1 MSLNQWRR
9 CLLGAL
15 ISGAALLAAGIAFLP
30 AAAAQATQFGAG
42 CQFLSALGA
51 TAAFC
56 ETLSGAQSGGRAGDL
71 GEAKWSVAR
80 VSGDNNSNTSLLR
93 FPPTPAAACKA
104 GVTST
109 SADSDILVCDSA
121 SGHAGQ
127 FETTLSA
134 QNYGLLSLR
143 PRQPFDFAGRIG
155 TISYNVDAVTEGGLS
170 WWTSLFV
177 TNDPN
182 PGANNTEKVTGLIP
196 RNGVGVNMDDSCG
209 MPATHMRV
217 NRVYTFADYTESNT
231 PLNNTACV
239 LTQRGSLNHIEVRL
253 SQTSIEVWAS
263 DFSPDGGVTFP
274 SFRRIGSAA
283 ISLGFATGYVHFH
296 QEERAPVKYATQF
309 NISPGYTDNY
319 WGALGFDGPTL
330 PGDTGYAVPDALTV
344 NPNGGLNLGYG
355 LLTNPNS
362 M

>member
-1 MSLNQWRR
+1 MSLKQWRR

-15 ISGAALLAAGIAFLP
+15 ISGAVLLAAGIAFLP
-30 AAAAQATQFGAG
+30 PAAAQAGPAGAG
-42 CQFLSALGA
+42 CQFLSAPGA

-56 ETLSGAQSGGRAGDL
+56 ETLAGARPGGHAGDL
-71 GEAKWSVAR
+71 GDARWSVAR
-80 VSGDNNSNTSLLR
+80 LAGDNNSNVTLLR
-93 FPPTPAAACKA
+93 FPPTPASACKA

-143 PRQPFDFAGRIG
+143 PRQPFDFTGRIG

-177 TNDPN
+177 TDDPN
-182 PGANNTEKVTGLIP
+182 PGANNTENVTGVIP
-196 RNGVGVNMDDSCG
+196 RNGVGVNQDDSCG
-209 MPATHMRV
+209 MPGTQMRV
-217 NRVYTFADYTESNT
+217 NRVYTFADYIESNT

-239 LTQRGSLNHIEVRL
+239 LTQRGSPNHIEVRL

-263 DFSPDGGVTFP
+263 DFSRDGGVTFP

-283 ISLGFATGYVHFH
+283 ISLGFSTGYVHFQ
-296 QEERAPVKYATQF
+296 QENAHPSSTRPSSTSVRAIPTTTGALLASMVRPCPAIWATQC
-309 NISPGYTDNY
+309 
-319 WGALGFDGPTL
+319 
-330 PGDTGYAVPDALTV
+330 LTR
-344 NPNGGLNLGYG
+344 
-355 LLTNPNS
+355 
-362 M
+362 